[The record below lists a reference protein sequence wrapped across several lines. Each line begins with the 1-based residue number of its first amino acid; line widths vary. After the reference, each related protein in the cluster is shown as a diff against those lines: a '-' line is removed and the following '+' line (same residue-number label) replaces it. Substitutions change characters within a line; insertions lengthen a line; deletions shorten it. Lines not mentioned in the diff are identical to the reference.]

1 MFAQLK
7 KDYLKGWATAA
18 QQMSQ
23 AKDYSHTIFGP
34 KFHQELR
41 QGHSGKVYGKPGKDK
56 SRQYTSIP
64 QRDPIKIEENPVQ
77 FAGAMGARFLTD
89 IGTDSTRRFYWHYN
103 HPLPIA
109 DKVAEQI
116 IGADAAAQLRPAGL
130 GGTGRFSNKPV
141 QAAAIRLAG
150 IGIPVTSSIG
160 HLDLTNPE
168 EQFRPKGYKQK
179 YTPVGSQDKRKS
191 SQVGPELFD
200 RVVLSRR
207 GRPLKYETAK
217 QEIPDLTPERYG
229 NFLRHTYQ
237 DKGLLGLGIVKATGS
252 NLEGVPEASII
263 GFPVGLQAIGAT
275 VGGGLGTKAGLLARD
290 KANLPKGMYRP
301 IKTRGVVGRAAGG
314 AVAGMLAGKLM
325 NNMIAA
331 GNRPS
336 YPTTLEY

>member
-1 MFAQLK
+1 
-7 KDYLKGWATAA
+7 
-18 QQMSQ
+18 
-23 AKDYSHTIFGP
+23 
-34 KFHQELR
+34 
-41 QGHSGKVYGKPGKDK
+41 
-56 SRQYTSIP
+56 
-64 QRDPIKIEENPVQ
+64 
-77 FAGAMGARFLTD
+77 MGARFLTD

-160 HLDLTNPE
+160 HLDLTNPQ

-229 NFLRHTYQ
+229 RYMKHAYQ
-237 DKGLLGLGIVKATGS
+237 NKGLTGLGLVKFTGE
-252 NLEGVPEASII
+252 NLEGHPELSVV
-263 GFPVGLQAIGAT
+263 GFPVGLQAVGAGTGGTIGLNKA
-275 VGGGLGTKAGLLARD
+275 LQTKASTLRIAGRSGKYALA
-290 KANLPKGMYRP
+290 
-301 IKTRGVVGRAAGG
+301 G
-314 AVAGMLAGKLM
+314 ALAGKLS
-325 NNMIAA
+325 NMAIASA
-331 GNRPS
+331 NRPQYQS
-336 YPTTLEY
+336 TLAYD